1 MKIKHLRWW
10 MIGLV
15 SLGTIINALARSSLS
30 VAAPTLFKEIHITE
44 QQYSW
49 ILSSF
54 QLAYTVAQPICG
66 YIIDI
71 IGLKL
76 GFFIMIVI
84 WSVTNMAHAG
94 CTSWGGLAF
103 LRGIMGLSEA
113 SAIPSGV
120 KCNSEWFPATE
131 RGIAGG
137 IANIGTSIGAML
149 APPLVVWA
157 LLKYNWQM
165 SFVIT
170 GAIGLV
176 FAVMWWFLYDSPQK
190 HTMVTK
196 EEADYISAG
205 QERHLMADGKK
216 PAVMSFFKMRNFW
229 GIALPRFLAD
239 PTWGTINFW
248 LPIYLITVRHMEL
261 KDIALYAW
269 LPFLAADF
277 GGLAGGFLNKI
288 MMKVWGVN
296 TINARRLTFSLG
308 ALMMLPLSFVGFV
321 NSAYVAIGLV
331 SICAFA
337 HQMLST
343 QCIVMAT
350 DLFKRDEVSTVSG
363 FAGSAG
369 WTGILICTLIMGAL
383 VKTIGYNPF
392 FIFLSILDVGGAVI
406 LWTFVKAPKFD
417 DKSPS
422 QPRSD
427 STLAPMH

>member
-30 VAAPTLFKEIHITE
+30 VVAPTLFKEIHMSE

-49 ILSSF
+49 VLSAF

-66 YIIDI
+66 YINDV

-76 GFFIMIVI
+76 GFFIMIVV
-84 WSVTNMAHAG
+84 WSLANMAHAG
-94 CTSWGGLAF
+94 CASWGGLAF
-103 LRGIMGLSEA
+103 LRGVMGISEA

-120 KCNSEWFPATE
+120 KANSEWFPATE

-157 LLKYNWQM
+157 IMNYNWEM

-170 GAIGLV
+170 GGIGLV
-176 FAVMWWFLYDSPQK
+176 FAVLWWFLYDTPKK
-190 HTMVTK
+190 HKLLTQ
-196 EEADYISAG
+196 EEAQYIDQG
-205 QERHLMADGKK
+205 QETFLQADGKK
-216 PAVMSFFKMRNFW
+216 PAVLSLLRKRNFW

-248 LPIYLITVRHMEL
+248 LPVYLMTVRHMPL
-261 KDIALYAW
+261 KDIALFAW

-277 GGLAGGFLNKI
+277 GGLAGGFLNKFL
-288 MMKVWGVN
+288 MRRWGIN
-296 TINARRLTFSLG
+296 TINARRLSFSLG
-308 ALMMLPLSFVGFV
+308 ALMMLPLSLVGFV
-321 NSAYVAIGLV
+321 HSAYVAIGLV

-343 QCIVMAT
+343 QVIIMAT

-369 WTGILICTLIMGAL
+369 WAGILICTLIMGAL
-383 VKTIGYNPF
+383 VKTIGFNPF
-392 FIFLSILDVGGAVI
+392 FVFLSVLDVLGAII
-406 LWTFVKAPKFD
+406 LWTFVKGPNAGNATQQ
-417 DKSPS
+417 SETALPS
-422 QPRSD
+422 
-427 STLAPMH
+427 LH

>member
-1 MKIKHLRWW
+1 
-10 MIGLV
+10 V
-15 SLGTIINALARSSLS
+15 
-30 VAAPTLFKEIHITE
+30 APTLFREIHLTE

-49 ILSSF
+49 ILSAF

-66 YIIDI
+66 YIIDV

-76 GFFIMIVI
+76 GFFIMIII
-84 WSVTNMAHAG
+84 WSLTNMAHAG

-131 RGIAGG
+131 RGIAAG

-157 LLKYNWQM
+157 ILKYNWQM

-190 HTMVTK
+190 HKLITK
-196 EEADYISAG
+196 QEEQYITDG
-205 QERHLMADGKK
+205 QEQFLKSDGKK
-216 PAVMSFFKMRNFW
+216 PAVLTLLGMRNFW

-239 PTWGTINFW
+239 PTWGTISFW
-248 LPIYLITVRHMEL
+248 LPVYLMTVRHMPL
-261 KDIALYAW
+261 KDIALFAW
-269 LPFLAADF
+269 LPFFAADF
-277 GGLAGGFLNKI
+277 GGLAGGFLNKLL
-288 MMKVWGVN
+288 MRVWGVD
-296 TINARRLTFSLG
+296 TINARRLCFTIG
-308 ALMMLPLSFVGFV
+308 AFMMLPLAFVGFV
-321 NSAYVAIGLV
+321 NSAYAAIGLV

-343 QCIVMAT
+343 QCIIMSA

-392 FIFLSILDVGGAVI
+392 FIFLSVLDLIGALI
-406 LWTFVKAPKFD
+406 LWTFVRK
-417 DKSPS
+417 PS
-422 QPRSD
+422 VNGTSTKPQPNPATAHSI
-427 STLAPMH
+427 P